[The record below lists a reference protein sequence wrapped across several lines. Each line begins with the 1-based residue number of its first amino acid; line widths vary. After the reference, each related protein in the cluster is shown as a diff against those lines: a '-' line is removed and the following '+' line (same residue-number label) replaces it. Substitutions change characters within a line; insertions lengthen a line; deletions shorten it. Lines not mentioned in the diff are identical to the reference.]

1 MKLIKFP
8 ISQFYVS
15 QDMKST
21 SKKIIL
27 RCKLFINKRSEILY
41 DIAVST
47 VDTVYLLWN
56 NSVLNPWKTANWH
69 YRNISLAESRF
80 LLLLIG

>member
-47 VDTVYLLWN
+47 VDTVYLL
-56 NSVLNPWKTANWH
+56 
-69 YRNISLAESRF
+69 
-80 LLLLIG
+80 